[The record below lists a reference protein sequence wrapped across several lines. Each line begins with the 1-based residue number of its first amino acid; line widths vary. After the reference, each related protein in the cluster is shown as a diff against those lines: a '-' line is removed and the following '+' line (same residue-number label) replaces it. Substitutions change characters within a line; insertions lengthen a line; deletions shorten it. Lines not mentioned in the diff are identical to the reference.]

1 MGLYSQLSSEIKVQQ
16 IGRKDNTEKL
26 RKQLLLNV
34 ETTNSVWWKNVESW
48 KQQKQDKT
56 KVEIVKTTE

>member
-26 RKQLLLNV
+26 IKQLLLNV